1 MDARAPMTDGGR
13 IRVLVVE
20 DHPIVREGLVL
31 YLEREPGFEIVDSV
45 GTGKDAVEAF
55 LRHRPDVIL
64 MDLQLPVMSG
74 VDAIRAIRREAAD
87 ARIVVLTMYEGDE
100 DIRRA
105 LDAGAATYLL
115 KASLSDNL
123 VDVIKKV
130 HKGDRPLSP
139 EVEARLKNHAARP
152 SLTNREIEIVEVVSK
167 GYRNKEIA
175 ARLNISE
182 ETVEVHLRNIF
193 TKLEVHDRTA
203 AVRVALRRG
212 IIHLD

>member
-1 MDARAPMTDGGR
+1 MEASAIPTGAK
-13 IRVLVVE
+13 IRVLLVE
-20 DHPIVREGLVL
+20 DHPIVRDGLIL
-31 YLEREPGFEIVDSV
+31 YLQRDPQFEVIAAV
-45 GTGKDAVEAF
+45 GTGADAIDAF
-55 LRHRPDVIL
+55 RRDPPDVVV

-74 VDAIRAIRREAAD
+74 VDAIRAIRRVSAD

-115 KASLSDNL
+115 KASLSDHL
-123 VDVIKKV
+123 IDAIKKV
-130 HKGDRPLSP
+130 HQGGRPMSP
-139 EVEARLKNHAARP
+139 EIQARLDDRAGRP
-152 SLTNREIEIVEVVSK
+152 SLTNREIQIIEQVSN

-175 ARLNISE
+175 ASLDISE

-193 TKLEVHDRTA
+193 TKLDVHDRTA
-203 AVRVALRRG
+203 AVRIALRRG

>member
-1 MDARAPMTDGGR
+1 MEPAVTHDARV
-13 IRVLVVE
+13 RVLVVE
-20 DHPIVREGLVL
+20 DHPIVREGLIL
-31 YLEREPGFEIVDSV
+31 YLERDPHFEVV
-45 GTGKDAVEAF
+45 DAVGNGEDAVAAF
-55 LRHRPDVIL
+55 LQHRPDVVL

-74 VDAIRAIRREAAD
+74 VEAIRAIRHAADD

-123 VDVIKKV
+123 IDVIKKV

-139 EVEARLKNHAARP
+139 EIRARLETRASRP
-152 SLTNREIEIVEVVSK
+152 TLTDRETEIIEVVSK
-167 GYRNKEIA
+167 GYRNKEVA
-175 ARLNISE
+175 ARLAISE
-182 ETVEVHLRNIF
+182 ETVEVHLKNIF
-193 TKLEVHDRTA
+193 AKLEVHDRTA